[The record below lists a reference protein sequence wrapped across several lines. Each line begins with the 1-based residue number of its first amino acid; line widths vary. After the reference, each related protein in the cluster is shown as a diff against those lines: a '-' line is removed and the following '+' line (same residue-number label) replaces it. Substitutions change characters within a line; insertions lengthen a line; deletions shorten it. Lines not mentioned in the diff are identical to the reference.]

1 RPRPPRSPPFPYTT
15 LFRSN
20 SLLDVSAGYPR
31 RYTFRDNQG
40 YYLSRAHRA
49 RLLELEPR
57 LECCPELFYDDELIH
72 RRFSYYLLSNQ
83 LFSVIWRLGTDG
95 LVDETT
101 SLAIV

>member
-83 LFSVIWRLGTDG
+83 LLDRKSTRLNSSH
-95 LVDETT
+95 VKI
-101 SLAIV
+101 SYA